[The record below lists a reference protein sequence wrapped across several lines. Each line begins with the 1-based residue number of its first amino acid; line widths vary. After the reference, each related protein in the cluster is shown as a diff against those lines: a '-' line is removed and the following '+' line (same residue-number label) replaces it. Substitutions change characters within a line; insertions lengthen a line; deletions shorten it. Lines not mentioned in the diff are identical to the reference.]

1 MPRHRTFREALA
13 APAPKG
19 VALAAA
25 IPIVILALVAGSA
38 ALAMGG
44 PRSQA
49 ILEEHIRRKQRYLW
63 LKRTKQI
70 HPKIK
75 FKTWEKHEYP
85 RKKRPV
91 RRAPAHA

>member
-1 MPRHRTFREALA
+1 MPRHRSLREALA

-25 IPIVILALVAGSA
+25 IPLLVLALVGTTA

-49 ILEEHIRRKQRYLW
+49 VLEEHIRRKQRYLW
-63 LKRTKQI
+63 LKRSGQI

-75 FKTWEKHEYP
+75 FKTWERHEYP
-85 RKKRPV
+85 RPTRRTV
-91 RRAPAHA
+91 RT